1 MRSTHPLR
9 LFAILTALAAVL
21 AVVPVHA
28 ASDLGKVDFPTSGSP
43 AAQEHFLQG
52 VAALHNFWYDE
63 AADAF
68 REAQKADPGFAMAYW
83 GEAMTYNHPIWTEQD
98 REAALAALARLAPTA
113 EERAAKAP
121 TEKEKAWL
129 ETIEVL
135 YGEGEK
141 KDRDAAYA
149 EAMRKLRERYP
160 EDLEAASFYALSL
173 IGPALT
179 GPAGDARDRPLI
191 RAAAIL
197 EELFDRNPEHP
208 GVLHYM
214 IHAYDDPLHAPLG
227 LRAARLYAKTAPA
240 AHHALH
246 MPSHIFVQLGDWV
259 STAASNEDSW
269 AASVAWVKRRNLAIE
284 KRDFHSLS
292 WLLYAYLQQG
302 RLGKAE
308 ETLEIV
314 RQAAKESDSPRIAYS
329 LKEMEARWAVETRTW
344 RKDLM
349 PAESAEAD
357 GGHQHHGGGMQHAR
371 GDGTLLLAA
380 GIGAARKGD
389 LATAEKAAARLR
401 ELAKDGEDRNR
412 MAEVMEKEVSA
423 LVLLKQGK
431 SDEALKLLA
440 EASEMEAG
448 MPPPMGPPD
457 PLKPSNELYG
467 EVLLELGRAEEAARQ
482 FELALLR
489 MPNRTASLLGAA
501 RAAVKSG
508 DAEAAR
514 ERYAKLAEIWRQAD
528 PSYPEL
534 AEVKGYLDRDRP
546 DRPASR

>member
-1 MRSTHPLR
+1 MRSIHPLR
-9 LFAILTALAAVL
+9 LFAMLTVLAVL
-21 AVVPVHA
+21 AAAPSHA

-43 AAQEHFLQG
+43 AAQEHFLRG

-83 GEAMTYNHPIWTEQD
+83 GEAMTYNHPIWSEQD
-98 REAALAALARLAPTA
+98 REAALAALARLAPTPA
-113 EERAAKAP
+113 ERTAKAP

-129 ETIEVL
+129 EAVEVL

-141 KDRDAAYA
+141 KDRDASYA
-149 EAMRKLRERYP
+149 EAMRKLHDRYP
-160 EDLEAASFYALSL
+160 EDLEVASFYTLSL

-197 EELFDRNPEHP
+197 EELFDRNPQHP

-246 MPSHIFVQLGDWV
+246 MPSHIFVQLGDWA
-259 STAASNEDSW
+259 STAASNEDAW
-269 AASVAWVKRRNLAIE
+269 AASVAWVKRRDLAID

-308 ETLEIV
+308 ETLEV
-314 RQAAKESDSPRIAYS
+314 ARQAAKESDSPRIGYS
-329 LKEMEARWAVETRTW
+329 LKEMEARLAVETRTW

-349 PAESAEAD
+349 PAAKAEGD
-357 GGHQHHGGGMQHAR
+357 GGHQHHGGGMRPGR

-380 GIGAARKGD
+380 GIGAARNGD
-389 LATAEKAAARLR
+389 LATAEKAASRLR
-401 ELAKDGEDRNR
+401 ELAQDGEDRNR
-412 MAEVMEKEVSA
+412 VAEVMEKEVSA

-431 SDEALKLLA
+431 TDEALKLLA
-440 EASEMEAG
+440 EASEIEAQ

-457 PLKPSNELYG
+457 PVKPSNELYG
-467 EVLLELGRAEEAARQ
+467 EVLLELGRAEEATRQ

-508 DAEAAR
+508 DGATAR
-514 ERYAKLAEIWRQAD
+514 ERYAKLAEIWGQAD

-546 DRPASR
+546 ERPASR